1 MSGAEADATPVTIFG
16 RTYQLRGSDDIEYL
30 TDLAAMVDRTM
41 REVHEA
47 TGTSDTLKVAI
58 LACLN
63 IADEHLQ
70 AGRGRTSPRLSRGAD
85 AKVARMI
92 EQLDEALAG

>member
-1 MSGAEADATPVTIFG
+1 MAGSDADATPVTIFG
-16 RTYQLRGSDDIEYL
+16 RTYQLRGSDDVEYL
-30 TDLAAMVDRTM
+30 TDLASMVDRTM

-85 AKVARMI
+85 ARLTRMI
-92 EQLDEALAG
+92 ERLDDALAG

>member
-1 MSGAEADATPVTIFG
+1 MTIFG

-30 TDLAAMVDRTM
+30 TDLASMVDRTM
-41 REVHEA
+41 REVHDA

-70 AGRGRTSPRLSRGAD
+70 AGRGRTSPRLARGSD
-85 AKVARMI
+85 ARLTRMI
-92 EQLDEALAG
+92 ERLDDALAG

>member
-1 MSGAEADATPVTIFG
+1 MSRTDDEATPVTIFG
-16 RTYQLRGSDDIEYL
+16 RTYQLRGSDDEAYL
-30 TDLAAMVDRTM
+30 SDLAAMVDRTM

-70 AGRGRTSPRLSRGAD
+70 AGRGKTSMRLARGAESRLT
-85 AKVARMI
+85 RMI
-92 EQLDEALAG
+92 EQLDDAVAG